1 MNQEAYSHIKG
12 ALSQKRQGSHTERFN
27 MDNLTLTECLAEL
40 RVTPTT
46 VLPPMEPLFSM
57 YDVPC
62 FYRGELVAVCGKA
75 KSGKTLF
82 LSVIMAACLTQ
93 KVLALERHTDFT
105 DLTDGCSGSLRSKSE
120 ENLEENLSKD
130 STDIKPLRVLWI
142 DTEQSQQSTQ
152 DIMVNRIM
160 PLVRGH
166 TEGVI
171 SHTDPTDRTDNNFRV
186 GDFDDCFFAYN
197 LRGLGFERRRELM
210 EAAIVQVK
218 PDLVVI
224 DGIKDLVTDIN
235 DAIQAT
241 IIMEQLM
248 ALAQAH
254 HCCIVNVLHQNKSE
268 ADHNMRGSIG
278 TELSNKA
285 FEVYT
290 CEFIERYDTFKV
302 SQRLSRRD
310 RIKRRLYY
318 KLDDDHIPVECEEV
332 PEQARDILGRYTSL
346 SDTETEDTATDA
358 KDLAKLFTSAMEG
371 RQQRPYSELMAVA
384 LKHFGV
390 KDAQTYYAYVK
401 EAEEQ
406 GIIRKV
412 EHPDTKV
419 TWVELVDNEIPF

>member
-1 MNQEAYSHIKG
+1 MSNFKIQNSNAMNQEAYSLIKG
-12 ALSQKRQGSHTERFN
+12 ALSQKRQASHTERFN
-27 MDNLTLTECLAEL
+27 MDNLTLKECLAEL

-46 VLPPMEPLFSM
+46 VLPPMEPLFWM

-93 KVLALERHTDFT
+93 KVLALERHTDHT
-105 DLTDGCSGSLRSKSE
+105 DLTDGCSGSLRSKSK

-130 STDIKPLRVLWI
+130 LTDIKPLRVLWI

-166 TEGVI
+166 TDSDALGHTETTDISGSLRSKSEENLKKNLSEGTEGTE
-171 SHTDPTDRTDNNFRV
+171 STENNFSDFRDFRV

-241 IIMEQLM
+241 VIMEQLM

-318 KLDDDHIPVECEEV
+318 KLDDEHIPVECEEV
-332 PEQARDILGRYTSL
+332 PEQARDILGR
-346 SDTETEDTATDA
+346 
-358 KDLAKLFTSAMEG
+358 
-371 RQQRPYSELMAVA
+371 
-384 LKHFGV
+384 
-390 KDAQTYYAYVK
+390 
-401 EAEEQ
+401 
-406 GIIRKV
+406 
-412 EHPDTKV
+412 
-419 TWVELVDNEIPF
+419 